1 MILEV
6 GEFGF
11 MAQQFDQL
19 ISYPPTIRIPL
30 STRTPVTFTPSKS
43 IIYLG
48 RTTWMS
54 SMIWGCQALI
64 VQPPCLFCVQKNAVQ
79 KCASRDSL
87 NSTRDYQLISFF
99 FRQSHGVQLFNQ
111 QKSQGCSMLKPPSRE
126 KSLLDHVQFKNVPSP
141 VQLPHV
147 YLVTAWINP
156 HLRVF
161 ICQC

>member
-99 FRQSHGVQLFNQ
+99 FQTIPWGSTIQPAKIIGLLNVEATQ
-111 QKSQGCSMLKPPSRE
+111 QGKITVRSCAIQECSITSSITPCISGNCM
-126 KSLLDHVQFKNVPSP
+126 D
-141 VQLPHV
+141 
-147 YLVTAWINP
+147 
-156 HLRVF
+156 
-161 ICQC
+161 